1 MDCRSCQFWTL
12 EDIKLSMYTRTA
24 DQVFAQIL
32 RIPMDNIFA
41 QYCMLIITAFTP
53 FCCFS
58 VCFFLLLFFF
68 FFFFCFHLGW
78 GRPVCARVWICVC
91 VRVSVSIGEGLK
103 EKIIPNFLMYCF
115 CSPAPLLLYH
125 FKF

>member
-68 FFFFCFHLGW
+68 FFFLLPFGMGKACVCTCVDLC
-78 GRPVCARVWICVC
+78 VCACERVYRGGVKRKNYPKLFN
-91 VRVSVSIGEGLK
+91 V
-103 EKIIPNFLMYCF
+103 
-115 CSPAPLLLYH
+115 LLL
-125 FKF
+125 FPRPTSPLPF

>member
-58 VCFFLLLFFF
+58 VCFFCCCSFFF
-68 FFFFCFHLGW
+68 FFFLLPFGMGKACVCTCVDLC
-78 GRPVCARVWICVC
+78 VCACERVYRGGVKRKNYPKLFN
-91 VRVSVSIGEGLK
+91 V
-103 EKIIPNFLMYCF
+103 
-115 CSPAPLLLYH
+115 LLL
-125 FKF
+125 FPRPTSPLPF